1 MAERLLW
8 ERDGPRWPLH
18 EASRFVRA
26 GGVRWHVQALG
37 PDDAPA
43 VLLIHGTGAATHS
56 WRLLAPRLARD
67 LRVVAVDLPGHG
79 FSSMADTHDGMSL
92 PGMAAALGALLAA
105 LAVRPALVVGHSA
118 GAAVGA
124 RLVLDGLAEPRA
136 LVALNGAML
145 PLGGPGRLFSPIAK
159 LLAFNPLV
167 PAAFAWMARDR
178 KVAQRLLAST
188 GSSID
193 PAGEALYARLVADP
207 GHAAGALAMMSQW
220 ELAPLA
226 AALPRLAVPLH
237 LVVAEGDLTVP
248 PAHGERIRARVP
260 GARVHRMPA
269 LGHLAHEERPE
280 LVEALLRGVLAGA
293 AAPLSEAAEGMSR

>member
-1 MAERLLW
+1 VAERLAW
-8 ERDGPRWPLH
+8 ERDGARWPLH
-18 EASRFVRA
+18 DASRFVAA

-37 PDDAPA
+37 PADAPA
-43 VLLIHGTGAATHS
+43 LLLIHGTGAATHS
-56 WRLLAPRLARD
+56 WRLLAPRLATD

-79 FSSMADTHDGMSL
+79 FSSMPPEHTGMSL
-92 PGMAAALGALLAA
+92 PGMAASLAALLGALGVA
-105 LAVRPALVVGHSA
+105 PALVVGHSA

-124 RLVLDGLAEPRA
+124 RLVLDGRAAPRA

-188 GSSID
+188 GSAID
-193 PAGEALYARLVADP
+193 ETGAALYARLVADP

-220 ELAPLA
+220 DLAPLA
-226 AALPRLAVPLH
+226 AELPRLPVPLH

-248 PAHGERIRARVP
+248 PAHAERIRARVP
-260 GARVHRMPA
+260 GAALHRIPA

-280 LVEALLRGVLAGA
+280 LVETLLRGVLA
-293 AAPLSEAAEGMSR
+293 EAGEGMPR

>member
-1 MAERLLW
+1 VPERLRW
-8 ERDGPRWPLH
+8 ERDGARWPLH
-18 EASRFVRA
+18 DASRFVAA

-37 PDDAPA
+37 PAGAPA

-56 WRLLAPRLARD
+56 WRLLAPRLATD
-67 LRVVAVDLPGHG
+67 LRVVAIDLPGHG
-79 FSSMADTHDGMSL
+79 FSSMAATHAGMSL
-92 PGMAAALGALLAA
+92 PGMAASLGTLLATLEVA
-105 LAVRPALVVGHSA
+105 PALVVGHSA

-124 RLVLDGLAEPRA
+124 RLVLDALATPGA

-145 PLGGPGRLFSPIAK
+145 PLGGPGRLFSPLAK

-193 PAGEALYARLVADP
+193 ETGAALYARLVADP
-207 GHAAGALAMMSQW
+207 AHAAGALAMMSQW
-220 ELAPLA
+220 DLAPLA
-226 AALPRLAVPLH
+226 AELPRLPVPLH

-260 GARVHRMPA
+260 DAVLHRMPR

-280 LVEALLRGVLAGA
+280 LVEALLRSVLAGA
-293 AAPLSEAAEGMSR
+293 AP